1 MIGRIQTFFRK
12 LRKSF
17 SRSEWAVRLLGI
29 SCGPEGTPQ
38 PGLVL
43 IQIDGLAFTQL
54 ERAMEKNRL
63 PFLKSLW
70 KKEGYELKPFYSGL
84 PSTTP
89 AVQGELYFGI
99 PAAVPAFDFI
109 RKEQQA
115 RMVMFH
121 PEAADQ
127 IGRELADQNP
137 GLLKGG
143 SSYSNIYSGG
153 AEEARYCVQEMG
165 LNSFWKA
172 THPLNLALLFLIH
185 ITKVFRII
193 MYGVIEFGVAVG
205 DFFRSIFHRAHP
217 LKELKFIFT
226 RVAVCAVLRELVRF
240 RVKLDV
246 SRGMRI
252 IHANFVGYDEQSHR
266 RGPSSAFAHWSL
278 QGIDEAIRD
287 IYRTALRS
295 DCRDYQLI
303 VFSDHGQEGVDCYS
317 DEYGI
322 SVRQAV
328 NRVFA
333 SRFSGDPEENR
344 RGRRHGRGR
353 GFFSRHGS
361 EWVGF
366 LMFDSFQHVR
376 TTSMGPLGHI
386 YLPEKISDAEKEDYG
401 RRLVKEAHIPLVL
414 YSCGESTIG
423 INSAGVHDLKQ
434 DPEAVLGSNHPFLEP
449 AAADLKT
456 VCRHPN
462 AGDFVISGWRSGE
475 TPLTFALESGAH
487 GGPGFEETRG
497 FVLLPGFPD
506 QGEDYLRPVRLREKV
521 LDFFEPPTSDSAP
534 YLEIGSPVKKRTR
547 LRVMTYN
554 IHSCICMDGKINPD
568 RAVRVIRH
576 LSPDLVALQEV
587 DAYKARTEYIHQAAY
602 MAEQLDM
609 DFHYFP
615 VMMQGREQYGIAVM
629 SRFPI
634 AYTQTGWFPDPPVNG
649 KRERRGAIR
658 AEVEIG
664 SARVHF
670 FNTHL
675 DLGFKER
682 QKQARCLTENGWMGA
697 VPEEEPVILCGD
709 LNASPRSPVYQR
721 LVRHLADVQNGAG
734 GRVHPPSFFSRNPFI
749 RLDHIFVSSHF
760 KPRRIEVPRNQDTR
774 LASDHL
780 PVFADLKLDF

>member
-12 LRKSF
+12 LRRSF
-17 SRSEWAVRLLGI
+17 SRSEWAVRLLGMY
-29 SCGPEGTPQ
+29 CGPEVTTK

-43 IQIDGLAFTQL
+43 IQIDGFAYTQL

-63 PFLKSLW
+63 PFLKSLQ
-70 KKEGYELKPFYSGL
+70 KKEGYTLKLFYSGI

-109 RKEQQA
+109 RKEQQE
-115 RMVMFH
+115 RVVMFH

-143 SSYSNIYSGG
+143 ASYSNIYSGG

-165 LNSFWKA
+165 LNSIWKA
-172 THPLNLALLFLIH
+172 THPLNLILLFLIH
-185 ITKVFRII
+185 ITKVFRI
-193 MYGVIEFGVAVG
+193 MTYGIIEFGVAIG
-205 DFFRSIFHRAHP
+205 DFFRGISHRGQL

-226 RVAVCAVLRELVRF
+226 RVAVCAVLRELIRF

-246 SRGMRI
+246 SRGIRI

-278 QGIDEAIRD
+278 QGIDEAIQD
-287 IYRTALRS
+287 IYRTALRA

-303 VFSDHGQEGVDCYS
+303 VFSDHGQEGVVSYA

-322 SVRQAV
+322 SVRRAV
-328 NRVFA
+328 NEVFA
-333 SRFSGDPEENR
+333 SRFSGDPEEDR
-344 RGRRHGRGR
+344 KGRRHGRGR
-353 GFFSRHGS
+353 GFFSRRGL
-361 EWVGF
+361 ELADF
-366 LMFDSFQHVR
+366 LMSDSAEHVR

-386 YLPEKISDAEKEDYG
+386 YLPGELSESEKEGYG

-414 YSCGESTIG
+414 YSGEGESTIA
-423 INSAGVHDLKQ
+423 INSAGAHDLKQ
-434 DPEAVLGSNHPFLEP
+434 NPEAVLGSNHPFLEP
-449 AAADLKT
+449 AAEDLET
-456 VCRHPN
+456 VCRHPD
-462 AGDFVISGWRSGE
+462 AGDFVISGWRPGE
-475 TPLTFALESGAH
+475 KPLTFALENGAH
-487 GGPGFEETRG
+487 GGPGSEETRG
-497 FVLLPGFPD
+497 FVLLPGFLD
-506 QGEDYLRPVRLREKV
+506 QGEDYLRPVHLRKKI
-521 LDFFEPPTSDSAP
+521 LDYFQPLISDSSGLRKTAFST
-534 YLEIGSPVKKRTR
+534 EKRTG

-568 RAVRVIRH
+568 RVGRVIRH

-587 DAYKARTEYIHQAAY
+587 DAHRARTGYTHQAAY
-602 MAEQLDM
+602 LAEQLGM
-609 DFHYFP
+609 DYHYFP
-615 VMMQGREQYGIAVM
+615 LIIAGREQYGIAVL
-629 SRFPI
+629 SRFSI
-634 AYTQTGWFPDPPVNG
+634 TDIQTGFYPDPPGNG

-658 AEVEIG
+658 AMVEIG
-664 SARVHF
+664 SRRVHF

-675 DLGFKER
+675 DLSFRER
-682 QKQARCLTENGWMGA
+682 QKQARCLTENGWLGA
-697 VPEEEPVILCGD
+697 VPKGEPVILCGD

-734 GRVHPPSFFSRNPFI
+734 HPPSFFSWNPFI

-760 KPRRIEVPRNQDTR
+760 KPRRIEIPRNQDTR

>member
-1 MIGRIQTFFRK
+1 MIGRIQAFFRK

-17 SRSEWAVRLLGI
+17 SRSEWAIRLLGM
-29 SCGPEGTPQ
+29 SCGPDGTTT

-43 IQIDGLAFTQL
+43 IQIDGFAYTQL

-63 PFLKSLW
+63 PFLKSLL
-70 KKEGYELKPFYSGL
+70 KKEGYTLKPFYSGV

-109 RKEQQA
+109 RKEQQE
-115 RMVMFH
+115 RMIMFH

-127 IGRELADQNP
+127 IGSELTEQNP

-165 LNSFWKA
+165 LNSLWKA
-172 THPLNLALLFLIH
+172 THPLNLILLFLIH
-185 ITKVFRII
+185 ITKVFRI
-193 MYGVIEFGVAVG
+193 MAYGVIEFGVALG
-205 DFFRSIFHRAHP
+205 DFFRSIFQRAHP

-226 RVAVCAVLRELVRF
+226 RVAVCAVLRELIRF

-278 QGIDEAIRD
+278 QGIDEAIQD

-303 VFSDHGQEGVDCYS
+303 VFSDHGQEEVISYADV
-317 DEYGI
+317 YGI
-322 SVRQAV
+322 SVRRAV
-328 NRVFA
+328 NEVFA
-333 SRFSGDPEENR
+333 SRFSGDPEVNR
-344 RGRRHGRGR
+344 KGRRHGRGR
-353 GFFSRHGS
+353 GFFSRRAS
-361 EWVGF
+361 DLVDF
-366 LMFDSFQHVR
+366 LMFDSTEHVR

-386 YLPEKISDAEKEDYG
+386 YLPETLSEAEKEEYG
-401 RRLVKEAHIPLVL
+401 HRLVEEAHIPLIL
-414 YSCGESTIG
+414 YPHGESI
-423 INSAGVHDLKQ
+423 IAIHSAGVHDLNR
-434 DPEAVLGSNHPFLEP
+434 DPEAVLGSNHPFLKP
-449 AAADLKT
+449 AAEDLET
-456 VCRHPN
+456 VCRHPH
-462 AGDFVISGWRSGE
+462 AGNFVISGWRPGE
-475 TPLTFALESGAH
+475 KPLTFALENGAH
-487 GGPGFEETRG
+487 GGPGAEETRG
-497 FVLLPGFPD
+497 FILLPGFLD
-506 QGEDYLRPVRLREKV
+506 QGEDYLRPVHLRKKILEYFQP
-521 LDFFEPPTSDSAP
+521 LISDSSRFRKT
-534 YLEIGSPVKKRTR
+534 GFWTKKRTG

-568 RAVRVIRH
+568 RVARVIRH

-587 DAYKARTEYIHQAAY
+587 DAHRARTGYTHQAAY
-602 MAEQLDM
+602 MAEQMGM
-609 DFHYFP
+609 DYHYFP
-615 VMMQGREQYGIAVM
+615 LITAGREQYGIAVL
-629 SRFPI
+629 SRFSI
-634 AYTQTGWFPDPPVNG
+634 TDIQTGCYPDPPGNR
-649 KRERRGAIR
+649 KRERRGAMR
-658 AEVEIG
+658 AVVEIG
-664 SARVHF
+664 STRVHF

-675 DLGFKER
+675 DLSFRER
-682 QKQARCLTENGWMGA
+682 QKQARCLTENGWLGA
-697 VPEEEPVILCGD
+697 VPKGEPVILCGD

-721 LVRHLADVQNGAG
+721 LVRHLADAQNGAG
-734 GRVHPPSFFSRNPFI
+734 GTVHPPSFFSWNPFI
-749 RLDHIFVSSHF
+749 RLDHIFVSPHF
-760 KPRRIEVPRNQDTR
+760 KSRRIEVPRNQDTR